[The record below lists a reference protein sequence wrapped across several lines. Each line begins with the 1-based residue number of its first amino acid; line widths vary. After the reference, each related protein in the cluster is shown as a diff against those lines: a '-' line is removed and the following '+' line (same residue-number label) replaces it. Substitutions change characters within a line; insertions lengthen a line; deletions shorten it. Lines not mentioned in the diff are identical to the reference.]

1 MSLAIERLRTRFH
14 SSLPLPA
21 GRRDD
26 WLGAFAAAD
35 GDALSAGLVGND
47 EWLFIARLPVAMRW
61 SFDTEVSAVGAQWQD
76 ELRRAIAQALAG
88 EDDSLLIRYASR
100 RAAIADMLY
109 RSALGECS
117 RQWAWQRMQ
126 LIARAGCSADAALAA
141 GIALL
146 ASEPQQ
152 VWPVMHRLLLGERAT
167 AALSALLRALP
178 AAAWSSLLAAS
189 PRTAAYASAV
199 SAAKFSAGVA
209 SSSESASA
217 LADDPAT
224 RDWLPWAATRA
235 PFAAEHLDI
244 LSVLL
249 AALRWPAAGTSATV
263 AGQRLA
269 AVRAEL
275 RAAIGAA
282 EPLRLGVRTPTAGEA
297 ARPATAP
304 LAVAGAEVAGS
315 SVRPLPPLPELPD
328 VCAASVW
335 QATGWGGLL
344 FWLARLPASGALT
357 WLAEQPELPADAL
370 PMLLRA
376 LADGLGVPADDAVRR
391 AFCGGE
397 EPAGEM
403 PPPLVE
409 YAATLADAWA
419 AWLAEAAPELAIP
432 RLPTVCRRRG
442 RIRCEPG
449 WIELAL
455 PLDSVDTSTRRL
467 GLDLDPGWLPWLAC
481 VLRIRYD

>member
-1 MSLAIERLRTRFH
+1 MSLAIDRLRTRFH

-26 WLGAFAAAD
+26 WLGAFGAAD

-47 EWLFIARLPVAMRW
+47 EWLFITRLPVAMRW

-88 EDDSLLIRYASR
+88 EDDALLIRYASR

-146 ASEPQQ
+146 VSEPQQ
-152 VWPVMHRLLLGERAT
+152 VWPVMHRLLVGERAT

-189 PRTAAYASAV
+189 PR
-199 SAAKFSAGVA
+199 SAGYVA
-209 SSSESASA
+209 AVAAEPCSGGASDGEVAAA
-217 LADDPAT
+217 LADDPGT
-224 RDWLPWAATRA
+224 RDWLRWAAMRA

-249 AALRWPAAGTSATV
+249 AALRWPAVGTSASV
-263 AGQRLA
+263 ASQRLA

-282 EPLRLGVRTPTAGEA
+282 EPLRLAVRTPTAGEA
-297 ARPATAP
+297 VRSATAP
-304 LAVAGAEVAGS
+304 LAASGTEVAGS
-315 SVRPLPPLPELPD
+315 RVKSLPPLPELPD
-328 VCAASVW
+328 LHEAGVW
-335 QATGWGGLL
+335 HDTDWGGAL
-344 FWLARLPASGALT
+344 FWLGRLPASGALS

-376 LADGLGVPADDAVRR
+376 LAEVLGVPADEAVRR

-397 EPAGEM
+397 VPAGEM
-403 PPPLVE
+403 PPMLVE
-409 YAATLADAWA
+409 YAARLADSWT

-432 RLPTVCRRRG
+432 RLQTVCRRRG

-467 GLDLDPGWLPWLAC
+467 GLDLNPGWLPWLAC